1 MKFQTAC
8 LAIAIIP
15 ISLVAGPAPVPDASF
30 GGLPGGG
37 GFQIGLGH
45 EQTERAIV
53 MGGTAD
59 DLLEVNLT
67 LGYVAYE
74 ATSWLTLMVAGGT
87 PDVEGEIGSGGG
99 DTDESYLGLGLHLA
113 LIDMP
118 TENETFEEANLRVA
132 ARISY
137 SDFEGDRAGLALAW
151 DDIRVDLIV
160 GYDMVAIDR
169 GTLGPDRR
177 YHTFIYGGL
186 VNSTIDGTSGGT
198 TAFEEN
204 ESFGWTAGLETGWRD
219 RLTFGIQITVF
230 EELSAGGSL
239 GYRF

>member
-53 MGGTAD
+53 IGGTED
-59 DLLEVNLT
+59 DLLDVNLT

-87 PDVEGEIGSGGG
+87 G

-137 SDFEGDRAGLALAW
+137 GDFEGARAGLALAW

-198 TAFEEN
+198 TAFEES